1 MQQIILF
8 LVWIV
13 PFLSEALRQPPNNTS
28 CLLNIQVAN
37 ASLADRAIE
46 KVHMLPE
53 VRARE
58 KYIQKITDGKQGV
71 TLLARAKPTLQE
83 PFYVIQ
89 VGYNNPDRLIVY
101 YTFYV
106 YPKNMHIKV
115 LDAVSGKVITTLS
128 EWRTKGAR

>member
-1 MQQIILF
+1 MPQVILP
-8 LVWIV
+8 LLWIA
-13 PFLSEALRQPPNNTS
+13 PFLTEALRQPLNHTS
-28 CLLNIQVAN
+28 CLINIQLAN
-37 ASLADRAIE
+37 DSLADRATE
-46 KVHMLPE
+46 NVYMLPE
-53 VRARE
+53 VRAKE

-71 TLLARAKPTLQE
+71 TLLVRAKPTLQE

-115 LDAVSGKVITTLS
+115 LDTVSGKVITLS
-128 EWRTKGAR
+128 EWRAGGAL